1 VAGAR
6 GARLAADNPDEMPQ
20 RLLAVLASL
29 FVFGLALLA
38 VYVAFVIRAVDC
50 GADSDSECSGEGL
63 TQIWVALV
71 GLVPA
76 ALAVLGSIRGKG
88 RPGVW
93 FAATALVY
101 GTWVLAL
108 LA

>member
-1 VAGAR
+1 MAGAR
-6 GARLAADNPDEMPQ
+6 GACLAADNPDEMPQ
-20 RLLAVLASL
+20 RTVAVLACL
-29 FVFGLALLA
+29 LAFGLALFA
-38 VYVAFVIRAVDC
+38 VYVAFGIRAIDC
-50 GADSDSECSGEGL
+50 GAEYDSECSGEGL
-63 TQIWVALV
+63 AQVWLALA

-88 RPGVW
+88 RPGLW